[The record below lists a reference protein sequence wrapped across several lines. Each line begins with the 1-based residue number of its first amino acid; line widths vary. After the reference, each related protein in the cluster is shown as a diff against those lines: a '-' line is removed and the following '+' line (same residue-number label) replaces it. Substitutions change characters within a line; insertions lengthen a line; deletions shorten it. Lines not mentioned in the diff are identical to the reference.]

1 MHGIWPSTGHGKGP
15 FDCNHTLPFD
25 PDALEPNKE
34 KLDVQWTD
42 VRMNGPKVDF
52 WNHEWTK
59 HGTCAIQ
66 LEPMNTELKYFSKG
80 KIKSKVQWL
89 WPSW

>member
-25 PDALEPNKE
+25 PDALEPIKE

-42 VRMNGPKVDF
+42 VRMNGPKDDF